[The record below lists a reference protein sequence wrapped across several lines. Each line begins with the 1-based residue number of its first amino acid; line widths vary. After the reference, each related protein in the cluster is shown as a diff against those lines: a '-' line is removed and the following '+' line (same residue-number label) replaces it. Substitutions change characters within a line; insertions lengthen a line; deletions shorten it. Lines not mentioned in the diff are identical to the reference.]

1 MLAGCFLSIQENSP
15 TPALNCTILEK
26 SAEGC
31 VRLILFFFQFRI
43 TENKT
48 SEDTVV
54 YKCYKKTTYKEIFA
68 PLAVEACDIQGRR
81 PDWWLECLVSVPS
94 FGFDVDE

>member
-1 MLAGCFLSIQENSP
+1 MLAWCFLSIQENSP

-31 VRLILFFFQFRI
+31 VRLVLFFFQFRI
-43 TENKT
+43 TENQT